1 MKHVWI
7 RVKEMTGRR
16 FSIEFR
22 ITPKFTFGNDEI
34 EVTHNFGIF
43 FGIALFTK
51 KEFRITISKDINHP
65 DTD

>member
-7 RVKEMTGRR
+7 RTKKMTGRR

-22 ITPKFTFGNDEI
+22 ITLKHTFGNDEI
-34 EVTHNFGIF
+34 EYINNFGIF

-51 KEFRITISKDINHP
+51 KEFRITISRDINSP

>member
-1 MKHVWI
+1 
-7 RVKEMTGRR
+7 MTGRR

-22 ITPKFTFGNDEI
+22 ITLKYTFGNDEI

-51 KEFRITISKDINHP
+51 KEFRITISRDINHP
-65 DTD
+65 ETD